1 MLTPIYFYKTDSLTN
16 LKANSLVALKTTGD
30 TAFSLFITDKNGLPY
45 PLKDEGGTGGITAI
59 QNTDG
64 NLTITGGSNKVINV
78 STTLLNLIN
87 SALQPGDITQYT
99 DEQAQDAVGTIL
111 IDSSTI
117 DFTYNEDTPN
127 ISADIKPNSI
137 TTVELADDYQLNLG
151 FTPENVAN
159 KQNSLAIDGTGT
171 KYPTVDI
178 INNVI
183 SEINTS
189 IDNAKDKNYVH
200 YQISASNIWVINHN
214 LKKYP
219 SISIVDSGN
228 NAVVGNYIYNS
239 IDQLTITFTA
249 SFSGKAYI
257 N

>member
-1 MLTPIYFYKTDSLTN
+1 MAKITTSLPQVTNNNLQHNNTLNIQGGSLNERFHLTN
-16 LKANSLVALKTTGD
+16 
-30 TAFSLFITDKNGLPY
+30 
-45 PLKDEGGTGGITAI
+45 DE
-59 QNTDG
+59 
-64 NLTITGGSNKVINV
+64 
-78 STTLLNLIN
+78 LLNVQNIPEIEILVN

-228 NAVVGNYIYNS
+228 NVVVGNYIYNS